1 MPDLDERFRALAR
14 TRPPDLWP
22 DIEHRLTETP
32 VAPEPPAGRRL
43 VAAAVALA
51 VAAAGFAFAAR
62 ALWTAPKQDRGA
74 TTPIGA
80 KANGAIY
87 FRVGG
92 GDGPSWI
99 EAIEPDGSGR
109 RVVFDRDSPISQIAW
124 SPDGSRI
131 AYQNRFVSERGIYV
145 ANADGSDPVRLTDG
159 VNDSWPSWSPDG
171 SRIVFAS
178 TRYDPSI
185 GLCEPAG
192 ADFLCPTDLY
202 VMNADG
208 SGLERLTADPAPEY
222 QPVWSPD
229 GRSIA
234 FVRAVQHGTRDE
246 TFNATAIFAMD
257 PSGGDVRQVS
267 SGEGGSDFSPSWS
280 SDGTRLVFAAIR
292 NEDRGI
298 WVVGA
303 DGSGERLLMP
313 PDAYLGDPEW
323 SPDGRLIA
331 FVRDDAGSGLNALW
345 VVNADGTDRRQLADA
360 PGYGVAG
367 DIAWRPAPIGS
378 SPVPSPAEPAAVDV
392 EVSTT
397 EGVAEFP
404 SAVAVGEGGVW
415 VTAPNQDDSGGG
427 EVIRLD
433 PFTGEIVA
441 RIPIRAAPG
450 WEFGGAGLTVA
461 DGGVWTLGVVRAED
475 GGCCDGLVTRVDPA
489 TNAVTDELRV
499 PGNTG
504 GDLWVDEGTV
514 FVLGFEAKGPGLE
527 LVRVDAATHETSWR
541 VPVPVQWSQ
550 TVFVAGG
557 SVWVAGTAPD
567 ARGPIEVTTLYR
579 FDPATGTLLGHVEHP
594 ASQFTLVVHGD
605 AVWLRAVDGAQRF
618 DALSGR
624 VVGEP
629 VGPGPGCCTGPF
641 VSDGAGGVWVVSSPG
656 TGIERSIWH
665 IDATGEVVAMGTIED
680 RDTFEQMLGQS
691 YAFDPETQ
699 TIWVGH
705 YQDSVAQVRLA
716 TTAP

>member
-1 MPDLDERFRALAR
+1 VPDLDERFRALAR
-14 TRPPDLWP
+14 TRAPDLWP

-43 VAAAVALA
+43 LAAAVALA
-51 VAAAGFAFAAR
+51 VAAAGFTFVAR
-62 ALWTAPKQDRGA
+62 ALWTGPKQDRGA

-109 RVVFDRDSPISQIAW
+109 RVVFDRGSPIAQIAW

-131 AYQNRFVSERGIYV
+131 AYQNRVVSERGIYV

-159 VNDSWPSWSPDG
+159 INDSWPSWSPDG

-192 ADFLCPTDLY
+192 ADLLCPTDLY
-202 VMNADG
+202 VMDAYG

-234 FVRAVQHGTRDE
+234 FVRAVQHG
-246 TFNATAIFAMD
+246 NATAIFAMD

-267 SGEGGSDFSPSWS
+267 SGRGGSDFSPSWS
-280 SDGTRLVFAAIR
+280 PDGTRLVFAAIR

-313 PDAYLGDPEW
+313 PDAYLSDPEW

-331 FVRDDAGSGLNALW
+331 FVRDDAGSDLNALW

-367 DIAWRPAPIGS
+367 DIAWRPVPIGS
-378 SPVPSPAEPAAVDV
+378 SPTPSPAEPAAVDV
-392 EVSTT
+392 AVSTT
-397 EGVAEFP
+397 RGVAEFP

-415 VTAPNQDDSGGG
+415 VTAPDQGDSGGG

-441 RIPIRAAPG
+441 RIPVRAAPG
-450 WEFGGAGLTVA
+450 WEFGGAGLTVGG
-461 DGGVWTLGVVRAED
+461 GGVWTLGVVRAED

-489 TNAVTDELRV
+489 TNAVADELRV
-499 PGNTG
+499 PGITE
-504 GDLWVDEGTV
+504 GDLWVDGGTV

-541 VPVPVQWSQ
+541 VPVPGQWSQ

-557 SVWVAGTAPD
+557 SVWVLGTAPD
-567 ARGPIEVTTLYR
+567 SHGPIEPTTLYA
-579 FDPATGTLLGHVEHP
+579 FDPTTGDLRHRVELPGPGFTP
-594 ASQFTLVVHGD
+594 AVAGD
-605 AVWLRAVDGAQRF
+605 AVWLRTDEGVLRF
-618 DALSGR
+618 DPVTATA
-624 VVGEP
+624 GEP
-629 VGPGPGCCTGPF
+629 VDLGSGCCGGP
-641 VSDGAGGVWVVSSPG
+641 VVPDGVGGVWVVSTPG
-656 TGIERSIWH
+656 GATERSIWH
-665 IDATGEVVAMGTIED
+665 IEPTGEVVAMGTIQD

-691 YAFDPETQ
+691 YAFDPQTQ